1 MVRKEMPTVCEAF
14 YYSCEK
20 FPDRPAQVFN
30 PTLYHNDHQGTFT
43 YRQFKER
50 VEYLAGG
57 LMNLGINPQDMV
69 AIMSPSSVYWTQ
81 ADMAIANCGAVSVA
95 IFPTL
100 SLNEV
105 LYIMNDSKSRFL
117 FVGNENLL
125 NQILSGIDRMPSLEK
140 IIVMDLKYKSNN
152 DMVLSWQDLIDLG
165 KDYLQKNY
173 NLYEQRWKSVK
184 LENPYTILYT
194 SGTTGQ
200 GKGVI
205 LTHWG
210 AASRMKGVNEFFAR
224 YGMSVTEN
232 DVTLCYLPLAHIF
245 DRGSCQLFAIW
256 QGACICYADS
266 PATLLEDLKK
276 YNPTWINCVPRIYEK
291 IYITIKQQLALSPA
305 KKAIFEWA
313 DKIGDE
319 ALKYRTNPDGTIN
332 MSPHFD
338 LMGKLPLGLKIK
350 YKIADKLIFSKIRGL
365 FGNRFRFSFSASAAI
380 SPELLKLYYK
390 AGVAV
395 LEGYGSTES
404 FNACILNPITAC
416 KPGKMGIDANGGIG
430 RVAPDGELEISGAG
444 IFAGYLNKPEETRA
458 AFTEDGWFKTGD
470 IVEKD
475 ENGYYRFIERKKG
488 IICLA
493 IGKNVA
499 PAKIENLFSTSSY
512 IDQVFVIGDERNYIT
527 LLIVPNFT
535 YFVELYKQNNIK
547 YDEKALVWSDATGV
561 LICNKV
567 GQDFI
572 ETDFL
577 KEKIAEEVKRVN
589 EQLETFERIKN
600 YTILTKRFTEEDGE
614 LTPTLKTKKRVILEK
629 YKEQIEAMYK

>member
-1 MVRKEMPTVCEAF
+1 MVRKDMPTVCEAF

-30 PTLYHNDHQGTFT
+30 PALYNNDHQGTFT
-43 YRQFKER
+43 YKQLRER

-57 LMNLGINPQDMV
+57 LMKLGINPQDMV
-69 AIMSPSSVYWTQ
+69 AIMSPSSAYWTQ

-100 SLNEV
+100 SLGEV
-105 LYIMNDSKSRFL
+105 LYIMNDSKSRIL
-117 FVGNENLL
+117 FVGNESLL
-125 NQILSGIDRMPSLEK
+125 NHVLAGIDQMPSLEK
-140 IIVMDLKYKSNN
+140 IIVMDLKYKSN
-152 DMVLSWQDLIDLG
+152 DSRILSWQDLINLG
-165 KDYLQKNY
+165 QEYLKQNY
-173 NLYEQRWKSVK
+173 DKYEQRWKSVK

-224 YGMSVTEN
+224 YNMSVTEN

-245 DRGSCQLFAIW
+245 DRGSCQLMAIW

-266 PATLLEDLKK
+266 PATLLEDLQK

-291 IYITIKQQLALSPA
+291 IYITMQQQLAASSL
-305 KKAIFEWA
+305 KKSIFEWA
-313 DKIGDE
+313 NRIGDE
-319 ALKYRTNPDGTIN
+319 VLKYRTNPNGTIN
-332 MSPHFD
+332 MSPDFD
-338 LMGKLPLGLKIK
+338 LMGKLPFGLKLK

-365 FGNRFRFSFSASAAI
+365 FGKRFRFSFSASAAI
-380 SPELLKLYYK
+380 SPDLLRLYYK
-390 AGVAV
+390 AGLAV

-416 KPGKMGIDANGGIG
+416 NPGKMGIDANGSIG

-444 IFAGYLNKPEETRA
+444 IFAGYLNKPEETKA

-470 IVEKD
+470 VVEKD
-475 ENGYYRFIERKKG
+475 ANGYYKFIERKKG

-527 LLIVPNFT
+527 LLVVPNFT

-561 LICNKV
+561 LICNQV
-567 GQDFI
+567 GPEFI
-572 ETDFL
+572 ETDLL
-577 KEKIAEEVKRVN
+577 KSKIAEEIQRVN

-600 YTILTKRFTEEDGE
+600 YRILTKRFTEEDGE
-614 LTPTLKTKKRVILEK
+614 LTPTLKPKKRVIVEK
-629 YKEQIEAMYK
+629 YKDLIESMYK

>member
-1 MVRKEMPTVCEAF
+1 MPRPEMPTVCEAF
-14 YYSCEK
+14 YYSCEN

-30 PTLYHNDHQGTFT
+30 PALYNNDHQGTFT

-57 LMNLGINPQDMV
+57 LLELGINPQDMI
-69 AIMSPSSVYWTQ
+69 AIMSPSSAYWTQ

-105 LYIMNDSKSRFL
+105 LYIINDSKSRII

-125 NQILSGIDRMPSLEK
+125 NHVMAGIDQMPSLEK

-152 DMVLSWQDLIDLG
+152 NMVLSWQDLIDLG

-210 AASRMKGVNEFFAR
+210 AASRMKGVAEFFGR
-224 YGMSVTEN
+224 YGMSITEN

-245 DRGSCQLFAIW
+245 DRGSCQLMAIW
-256 QGACICYADS
+256 RGSCICYADS

-276 YNPTWINCVPRIYEK
+276 YNPTWINCVPRLYEK
-291 IYITIKQQLALSPA
+291 IYITMRQQLALSKVKNA
-305 KKAIFEWA
+305 LFEWA
-313 DKIGDE
+313 DKIGE
-319 ALKYRTNPDGTIN
+319 EVLKYRMDKTGGIN
-332 MSPHFD
+332 MSPDFD
-338 LMGKLPLGLKIK
+338 VKSRLPRGLKLK
-350 YKIADKLIFSKIRGL
+350 YMVADKLILSKIRGL

-380 SPELLKLYYK
+380 SPDLLKLYYK
-390 AGVAV
+390 AGVPV

-444 IFAGYLNKPEETRA
+444 IFAGYLNKPEETKE

-470 IVEKD
+470 IVFKD
-475 ENGYYRFIERKKG
+475 EDGYYRFVDRKKA

-493 IGKNVA
+493 TGKNVA

-512 IDQVFVIGDERNYIT
+512 IDQIFVIGDEPQLY
-527 LLIVPNFT
+527 NFA
-535 YFVELYKQNNIK
+535 YR
-547 YDEKALVWSDATGV
+547 S
-561 LICNKV
+561 
-567 GQDFI
+567 
-572 ETDFL
+572 
-577 KEKIAEEVKRVN
+577 
-589 EQLETFERIKN
+589 
-600 YTILTKRFTEEDGE
+600 
-614 LTPTLKTKKRVILEK
+614 
-629 YKEQIEAMYK
+629 